1 MIRKNHYGLQLFN
14 GDTGIVW
21 PDEEGR
27 LQAWFQRPEGG
38 LWPVA
43 LSMLPA
49 HDTAYAVTVH
59 QAQGSEFAEVLFLLP
74 LQDNRILSRE
84 LVYTGLTRA
93 RCKLTLADPA
103 SLLAGAVRRRAV
115 RYSGLTARL
124 WGEEGEEMTLWEK

>member
-27 LQAWFQRPEGG
+27 PWAWFARPDGT
-38 LWPVA
+38 LVPVA
-43 LSMLPA
+43 PSRLPA
-49 HDTAYAVTVH
+49 HDTAYAATVH
-59 QAQGSEFAEVLFLLP
+59 QAQGSEFAQVLLLLP

-93 RCKLTLADPA
+93 RRQLTLADPA
-103 SLLAGAVRRRAV
+103 SLLAGAVSRRAV
-115 RYSGLTARL
+115 RYSGLTASL
-124 WGEEGEEMTLWEK
+124 WGDAPENGP